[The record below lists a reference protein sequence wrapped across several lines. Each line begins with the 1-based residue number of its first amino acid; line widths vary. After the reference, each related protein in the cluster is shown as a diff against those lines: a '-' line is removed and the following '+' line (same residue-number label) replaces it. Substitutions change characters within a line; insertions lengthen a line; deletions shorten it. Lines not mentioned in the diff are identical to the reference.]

1 MGDTPPVPPS
11 ISTESH
17 ALMKFACPFVLAST
31 SPRRKQLLEQ
41 LGLTFKQAAPD
52 VDESFHPDLP
62 PPAIVESLADR
73 KASVVAQRFPDALVL
88 AADTIVVL
96 DDEILNKPASRDEA
110 VAMLGRLSGR
120 THVVYSG
127 IALAHAP
134 SSRHIVTHEATRV
147 TFASLDQ
154 REIAAYVATGS
165 PMDKS
170 GAYGIQ
176 DDRGALFVSGIEGDY
191 YTVVGLPLHRLYTV
205 LKTNFA
211 DLLVG

>member
-1 MGDTPPVPPS
+1 
-11 ISTESH
+11 
-17 ALMKFACPFVLAST
+17 MKFSCPFVLAST

-41 LGLTFKQAAPD
+41 LGLTFDQAAPD
-52 VDESFHPDLP
+52 VDESFQPSLS
-62 PPAIVESLADR
+62 PPAIVENLAER
-73 KASVVAQRFPDALVL
+73 KAAVISYRFPEALVL

-96 DDEILNKPASRDEA
+96 DDEILNKPATPDEA
-110 VAMLGRLSGR
+110 IRMLGRLSGR

-134 SSRHIVTHEATRV
+134 SGRHVVTHEATRV
-147 TFASLDQ
+147 SFATLNE

-165 PMDKS
+165 PMDKA

-191 YTVVGLPLHRLYTV
+191 YTVVGLPLHRFYTV
-205 LKTNFA
+205 LKTTFA
-211 DLLVG
+211 DLLV